1 MAHTEMTCGIDW
13 AENHH
18 DVALV
23 DDTGEVITKRRVTA
37 DMTGFQQLLELI
49 AQHGGQ
55 PASTPVAI
63 ETDKNLFVVALAAAG
78 FTVYP
83 INPRALA
90 RYRERHGQS
99 GAKSDPA
106 DAIALAHVL
115 RTDRHL
121 HRPLPANSDSAL
133 RLKALARQH
142 QEAIWAM
149 HQTVSRLRSVLLEF
163 YPRAIKAFP
172 NLQHYAATAVLAAA
186 PTPGAGSRLTTRRIE
201 GIFRRVGRRNDPSL
215 VKQILT
221 DLKTPALRQSE
232 PVEAALGTVVAGLL
246 RIVET
251 MRDAVEELER
261 ALTTELEQHQLA
273 PVLRSAPGIG
283 AVLAARILAEIGD
296 DPTRFT
302 TAAGLRAFA
311 GTAPVTRASGRSHY
325 VKARKV
331 RNKRLGDACHW
342 WAFATLTRSPAARA
356 HYDRRR
362 AAGDHHNAA
371 LRNLANKLLGNLW
384 WCIVHGEIWDEAAAW
399 PNAQPEQLP
408 AAA

>member
-1 MAHTEMTCGIDW
+1 MEQAGMTCGIDW

-23 DDTGEVITKRRVTA
+23 DADGRVITKRRVA
-37 DMTGFQQLLELI
+37 ANASGFSELLGLI
-49 AQHGGQ
+49 AEHGGDSE
-55 PASTPVAI
+55 STPVAI
-63 ETDKNLFVVALAAAG
+63 ETDKNLFVVALAGAG

-90 RYRERHGQS
+90 RYRERHGQA
-99 GAKSDPA
+99 GGKSDPA
-106 DAIALAHVL
+106 DAIVLAHVL

-121 HRPLPANSDSAL
+121 HRPLPANSDGAL
-133 RLKALARQH
+133 RMKALARQH
-142 QEAIWAM
+142 QEAIWAL

-163 YPRAIKAFP
+163 YPQALIAFP
-172 NLQHYAATAVLAAA
+172 NLQHHAATAVLAAA
-186 PTPGAGSRLTTRRIE
+186 PTPAAGQRLTSRRIE
-201 GIFRRVGRRNDPSL
+201 AIFHRVGRRNDPAL
-215 VKQILT
+215 VEQVRA
-221 DLKTPALRQSE
+221 DLRTPTLRQSE
-232 PVEAALGTVVAGLL
+232 PVETGLGLVVTGLL
-246 RIVET
+246 KIVET
-251 MRDAVEELER
+251 MRAAVGELER
-261 ALTTELEQHQLA
+261 ALTTELAQQTLA
-273 PVLRSAPGIG
+273 PILQSAPGIG

-296 DPTRFT
+296 DPDRFA

-342 WAFATLTRSPAARA
+342 WAFAALTRSPAARA

-384 WCIVHGEIWDEAAAW
+384 WCLQNSELWNEEAAW
-399 PNAQPEQLP
+399 PNWHDNEL
-408 AAA
+408 AAAA